1 MQVHPDGTLLY
12 GAHAGTTHFYTPAAP
27 SPTTGAFVENY
38 RGQVYYWYSDDGGTS
53 WHFVDRTLPPNN
65 APGSGFSDPDFA
77 IDAAG
82 NVFVSEINLANVAVS
97 KSTDSGH
104 SYKLQNFFAQTA
116 TDRQWTAAGPPDT
129 VFIVGNPSEG
139 GTFPTDPVGHN
150 GHTIY
155 RSTDG
160 GSTYS
165 HGVDDPDGLGD
176 IVFDNGSSTLY
187 EARYEGG
194 ALRLASFR
202 NALAFDAQTA
212 LTPEVNTVA
221 DGVNL
226 LSHWPAIDVDSAG
239 NVYMAWDEG
248 GNGARA
254 AGVYYSYSKDGGRTW
269 AAPVRVDKTDATDIW
284 PWIAVGSPGRVAI
297 AWFGND
303 NHLPN
308 ENAELAGDGDPWN
321 VYVAQTLTGLGC
333 GKSSSAGFTVTKAT
347 PAPFHVGTVCMGGT
361 VCQARVV
368 DRRLGDYFTIDI
380 DTKGNLVA
388 AYSDT
393 RQGGS
398 VALPA
403 FLKQSGGTSF
413 LTKSKGRGR

>member
-27 SPTTGAFVENY
+27 SPTTGAFFENY
-38 RGQVYYWYSDDGGTS
+38 RGQVYYWYSDDGGAS

-104 SYKLQNFFAQTA
+104 SYTLQNFFAQTA
-116 TDRQWTAAGPPDT
+116 PTASGQPAGRRTRSSSSATRRKAERSRPTRSATTVTRSIAAPTAAART
-129 VFIVGNPSEG
+129 RTAS
-139 GTFPTDPVGHN
+139 
-150 GHTIY
+150 
-155 RSTDG
+155 S
-160 GSTYS
+160 
-165 HGVDDPDGLGD
+165 DPDGLGD

-187 EARYEGG
+187 EAHYEGG
-194 ALRLASFR
+194 ALQLAAFR

-221 DGVNL
+221 SGVNL

-239 NVYMAWDEG
+239 NVYIAWDEG

-254 AGVYYSYSKDGGRTW
+254 AGVWYSYSKDGGRTW

-303 NHLPN
+303 NHLPD
-308 ENAELAGDGDPWN
+308 EQRRAGRRRRPVERLRRADAHGPRLREIVVSGIHRDEGDARSVPRRHRLHGRN
-321 VYVAQTLTGLGC
+321 GLPGTASSTAVSATTSRSTSTRRATSWPRTPTRARAARSRC
-333 GKSSSAGFTVTKAT
+333 PRSSSR
-347 PAPFHVGTVCMGGT
+347 PA
-361 VCQARVV
+361 AR
-368 DRRLGDYFTIDI
+368 
-380 DTKGNLVA
+380 A
-388 AYSDT
+388 S
-393 RQGGS
+393 
-398 VALPA
+398 
-403 FLKQSGGTSF
+403 
-413 LTKSKGRGR
+413 